1 MKKSY
6 WIVYGFFNYLI
17 NFLITVI
24 CRFVWQFLIDN
35 VIYGC
40 SWTQT
45 KIMLSNRIEGVLTII
60 FLVGIYTS
68 INLLVYKLITKRY
81 KLTNIYLL
89 IPIGTMIL
97 GIVRGC
103 FLMCR

>member
-60 FLVGIYTS
+60 FFVGIYTS
-68 INLLVYKLITKRY
+68 INLLVYKLSKFHICSSAK
-81 KLTNIYLL
+81 YLVF
-89 IPIGTMIL
+89 IL
-97 GIVRGC
+97 NKKEDHPKC
-103 FLMCR
+103 